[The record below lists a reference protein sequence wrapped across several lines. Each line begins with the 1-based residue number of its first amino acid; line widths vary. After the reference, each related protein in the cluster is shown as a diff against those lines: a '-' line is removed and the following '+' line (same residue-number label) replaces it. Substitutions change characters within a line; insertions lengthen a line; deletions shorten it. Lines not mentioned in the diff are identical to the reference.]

1 MSNREVNL
9 LWFDKLVSDNQKE
22 FEDHMWDAFRE
33 FMEWNEG
40 VTEIFNN
47 LDTEDGMEFVGK
59 YEERLLQT
67 WIKNIKEKA
76 NV

>member
-1 MSNREVNL
+1 MNQEVNL
-9 LWFDKLVSDNQKE
+9 LWFDKLVNDNQKE
-22 FEDHMWDAFRE
+22 FEDHMWNAFRE

>member
-1 MSNREVNL
+1 MNQEVNL
-9 LWFDKLVSDNQKE
+9 LWFDKVVDSNQKE
-22 FEDHMWDAFRE
+22 FNDHMWDAFRE

-47 LDTEDGMEFVGK
+47 LEHEDAMEFVVK

>member
-1 MSNREVNL
+1 MNQEVNL
-9 LWFDKLVSDNQKE
+9 LWFDKLVNDNQKE
-22 FEDHMWDAFRE
+22 FEDHMWNAFRE

-47 LDTEDGMEFVGK
+47 LEHEDAMEYVEKF
-59 YEERLLQT
+59 ETILLQT
-67 WIKNIKEKA
+67 WIKSIKEKA

>member
-1 MSNREVNL
+1 MKQEVNL
-9 LWFDKLVSDNQKE
+9 LWFDKLVNDNQKE
-22 FEDHMWDAFRE
+22 FEDHMWNAFRE